1 MEQQM
6 KTSLL
11 GILVVSSAVGWVA
24 VACRSD
30 TDPTAPPASA
40 GAGGAGGAGGISLN
54 GVAGA
59 ETPPVGGGSGGA
71 SLDGVAGASAVNAN
85 AGSGGIGP
93 GGVNSGLDPEMQVN
107 QLTQAE
113 VGQLCRAIAPP
124 ALEVATNPDK
134 SRGSCVLTIIQTQF
148 VHTLTTLEQCQQ
160 DMARCD
166 AAVAPAGQVN
176 LSAPVPSVLAA
187 GMSCVSATPIVNSTC
202 RATVGELEGCMTAG
216 VGALGIANQVTC
228 DSIMSGAASR
238 QVAQSLGNSGVLT
251 CQGYKSKCPDG
262 FTGGNGGSSSGIGG
276 SSALAGMGGTAS

>member
-1 MEQQM
+1 M

-11 GILVVSSAVGWVA
+11 GRLALSLAVGWIA

-30 TDPTAPPASA
+30 TDPTAPPAS
-40 GAGGAGGAGGISLN
+40 GGTGGTGGVGGTPSK

-59 ETPPVGGGSGGA
+59 EAPLAGGGSGGA
-71 SLDGVAGASAVNAN
+71 SLDGVAGEAAMSEK

-93 GGVNSGLDPEMQVN
+93 VGISSGLDPERAVN

-113 VGQLCRAIAPP
+113 VGQLCQAIFPP
-124 ALEVATNPDK
+124 ALEVATDPDK

-160 DMARCD
+160 EMARCD
-166 AAVAPAGQVN
+166 AAAAPAGQVN

-187 GMSCVSATPIVNSTC
+187 GMSCVNATPTVYATC

-228 DSIMSGAASR
+228 DTIMSGAASR

-262 FTGGNGGSSSGIGG
+262 FTSGRGGSSAGIGG
-276 SSALAGMGGTAS
+276 SSAMAGTSGTGS